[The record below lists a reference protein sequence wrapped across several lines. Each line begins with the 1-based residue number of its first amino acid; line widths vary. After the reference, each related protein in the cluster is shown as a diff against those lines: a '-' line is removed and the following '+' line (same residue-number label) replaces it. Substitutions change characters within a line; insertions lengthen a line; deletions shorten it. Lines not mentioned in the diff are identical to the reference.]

1 MRSPPSSTQS
11 RVKSHLG
18 PCALSSWRKSILY
31 WICRNR
37 TYLTPRGT
45 LTWLVSRSIWRPNK
59 STHSLLALILKPRR
73 TPERLASTLW
83 LSPAILISTR
93 TITRLKSAN
102 WPHIHGMIWS
112 SRPAVTAAHLQMFAP
127 FLPAI
132 STSPIAGTYRTS
144 RMASLALWP
153 RKWLR
158 S

>member
-18 PCALSSWRKSILY
+18 PCALSLWRKSIRY

-37 TYLTPRGT
+37 ICLMQQGT
-45 LTWLVSRSIWRPNK
+45 LTWSASKSIWRHNK
-59 STHSLLALILKPRR
+59 STHSLLALILKLRR

-83 LSPAILISTR
+83 LSPAISISTQ

-102 WPHIHGMIWS
+102 WPHILGMIWS

-144 RMASLALWP
+144 RMALLALWP